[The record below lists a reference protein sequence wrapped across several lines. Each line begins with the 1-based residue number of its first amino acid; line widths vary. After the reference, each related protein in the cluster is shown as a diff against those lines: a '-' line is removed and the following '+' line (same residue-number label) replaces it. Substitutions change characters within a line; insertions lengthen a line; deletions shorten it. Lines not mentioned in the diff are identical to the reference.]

1 VPDDERAARAA
12 RALAS
17 ARADAATGP
26 HFQRRPSPDSPQPA
40 KSSRRRLDDPAR
52 LDSAITELVA
62 DTGWVKAVTTASV
75 LGRWS
80 QIVGPELA
88 AHASP
93 GRLIDGELE
102 VLADSTAWAT
112 QIRLLAGE
120 LIRKLNAELGAAG
133 GSEGSSPRADPAVR
147 RVKVRGPGT
156 HPPSAG
162 RLRVR
167 DGRGPRDTY
176 G

>member
-1 VPDDERAARAA
+1 MADDERTARAA
-12 RALAS
+12 RALAG
-17 ARADAATGP
+17 ARTDAQTTRGAGIPSQRGP
-26 HFQRRPSPDSPQPA
+26 GADSPRPA
-40 KSSRRRLDDPAR
+40 PTPRRRLDDPAK
-52 LDSAITELVA
+52 LDAAITNLVA
-62 DTGWVKAVTTASV
+62 DTGWEMAVTTASV
-75 LGRWS
+75 LGRWA

-88 AHASP
+88 AHATP
-93 GRLIDGELE
+93 GRFADAELE

-120 LIRKLNAELGAAG
+120 LIRKLNAELGAG
-133 GSEGSSPRADPAVR
+133 AVC

>member
-1 VPDDERAARAA
+1 MADAESAERAARAA

-17 ARADAATGP
+17 ARADAAATP
-26 HFQRRPSPDSPQPA
+26 SYQRRPSPDSPEPHQPP
-40 KSSRRRLDDPAR
+40 RRRLGDPAK
-52 LDSAITELVA
+52 LDTAITNLIA
-62 DTGWVKAVTTASV
+62 DTGWEMAVTTASV
-75 LGRWS
+75 LDRWV

-93 GRLIDGELE
+93 GRLADAELE

-120 LIRKLNAELGAAG
+120 LIRKLNAELGAGAI
-133 GSEGSSPRADPAVR
+133 R

-156 HPPSAG
+156 HPSPMG

>member
-17 ARADAATGP
+17 ARDQAEG
-26 HFQRRPSPDSPQPA
+26 QSPGAFDSGRGQAPA
-40 KSSRRRLDDPAR
+40 SPRSGKQARRRLDDPAR
-52 LDSAITELVA
+52 LDAAIHTLVA
-62 DTGWVKAVTTASV
+62 DTGWEKAVTTASV
-75 LGRWS
+75 LGRWA

-93 GRLIDGELE
+93 GRLADGELE

-112 QIRLLAGE
+112 QIRLLAAE
-120 LIRKLNAELGAAG
+120 LIRKLNAELGA
-133 GSEGSSPRADPAVR
+133 GSVL

>member
-1 VPDDERAARAA
+1 M
-12 RALAS
+12 
-17 ARADAATGP
+17 
-26 HFQRRPSPDSPQPA
+26 
-40 KSSRRRLDDPAR
+40 
-52 LDSAITELVA
+52 
-62 DTGWVKAVTTASV
+62 AVTTASV
-75 LGRWS
+75 LSQWA

-93 GRLIDGELE
+93 GRLTDGELE

-120 LIRKLNAELGAAG
+120 LIRKLNAELGAA
-133 GSEGSSPRADPAVR
+133 AIR
-147 RVKVRGPGT
+147 RVKVSGPGA